1 MKRNVVAIIGRPN
14 VGKSTLFN
22 RIIGKSH
29 SIVSEVEGVTRD
41 RVKDSFDWKGTEYDI
56 IDTGGF
62 VNNSKDIMSQ
72 QINIQSSIAQQES
85 DLMLLIMDSRQDIT
99 STDRELAQIVLKS
112 NKPYVFVLNKVD
124 TKQLESNKDK
134 FYELGLDEP
143 ILVSA
148 QSGANVGDLLDKVS
162 NLIAKENVTNK
173 QKYDFSV
180 AIVGTPN
187 VGKSSFINKILNKD
201 YAIVTDIAGTTRDSI
216 DSNIKYYNKI
226 IRLIDTAGL
235 RKKTKITEKIE
246 FYSTIRTERSI
257 EECDVAIVMLDSSK
271 DFGKQEQDIIRN
283 IIDKGKGMV
292 LAVNKWDLISNK
304 EETMEEYVNNMIY
317 KYRSISN
324 YPIVFISVKENKR
337 VRQILSKCLEV
348 FNEKNKR
355 IKTNALNDWLGKILS
370 QNPPPSV
377 KGKNLKIKYVSQIRQ
392 SPPLFV
398 FHSNFPEMFPIA
410 YKRFLENQIRS
421 EFGFNGVSMKI
432 SFRKK

>member
-1 MKRNVVAIIGRPN
+1 MKRNVIAIVGRPN

-22 RIIGKSH
+22 RIIGRSH

-41 RVKDSFDWKGTEYDI
+41 RVKDSFEWKGVEYDI

-62 VNNSKDIMSQ
+62 VNNSKDVMSR
-72 QINIQSSIAQQES
+72 QINIQSSIAQEES
-85 DLMLLIMDSRQDIT
+85 DLILLVMDSRQDIT
-99 STDRELAQIVLKS
+99 STDRELAQVVLKS
-112 NKPYVFVLNKVD
+112 NKPYLFVLNKVD
-124 TKQLESNKDK
+124 TAKLESNKDK
-134 FYELGLDEP
+134 FYELGLKEP

-148 QSGANVGDLLDKVS
+148 QSGSKVGDLLDGVS
-162 NLIAKENVTNK
+162 GILLIENVADK

-201 YAIVTDIAGTTRDSI
+201 YAIVTDIAGTTRDSV

-246 FYSTIRTERSI
+246 FYSTVRTARSI
-257 EECDVAIVMLDSSK
+257 DECDVAIVMLDSAK

-292 LAVNKWDLISNK
+292 LAINKLDLVDNK
-304 EETMEEYVNNMIY
+304 AEAMDSYVSNMIY

-324 YPIVFISVKENKR
+324 YPIIFISVKENKR
-337 VRQILSKCLEV
+337 VRQVLSKCLEV
-348 FNEKNKR
+348 YNEKNKK
-355 IKTNALNDWLGKILS
+355 IKTNVLNNWLSKILN

-392 SPPLFV
+392 NPPLFV
-398 FHSNFPEMFPIA
+398 FHSNFPEMFPVS

-421 EFGFNGVSMKI
+421 EFGFSGVSIKI